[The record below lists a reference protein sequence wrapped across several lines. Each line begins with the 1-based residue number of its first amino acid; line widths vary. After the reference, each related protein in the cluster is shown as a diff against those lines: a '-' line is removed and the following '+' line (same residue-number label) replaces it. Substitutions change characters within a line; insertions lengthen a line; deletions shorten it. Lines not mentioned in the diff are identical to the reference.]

1 MGNWLWP
8 WFHSNLLL
16 LQGVL
21 GDENLSSSFY
31 FVRWKCGL
39 FVSNWGMGSSSLRY
53 TAYRAAFVLN
63 QTNEKVH
70 GLEKPPLSLENSWIE
85 RLRTDNAFALFCL
98 LSSCSVR
105 LFSVAIL
112 TFV

>member
-1 MGNWLWP
+1 MHGNWLWP
-8 WFHSNLLL
+8 GFHSNLLL

-39 FVSNWGMGSSSLRY
+39 FVSNWGTGSSSLRY

-63 QTNEKVH
+63 QKKLRKFTAWKSFH
-70 GLEKPPLSLENSWIE
+70 SLLKMPRLKP
-85 RLRTDNAFALFCL
+85 
-98 LSSCSVR
+98 
-105 LFSVAIL
+105 
-112 TFV
+112 